1 MLNNIMENKDTEYKT
16 DTKPEDFIEFLFG
29 KEPQPKNTIKLEIDP
44 PEKNKH
50 IGLHIFEQLLQI
62 FTDGMKHLYGDDNG
76 KVDIVTLEI
85 DSIIKM
91 KEYFDSFGVELIF
104 NMYNQ
109 NNYVFKPYIYD
120 KPELYNKSKNV
131 SDFYYE
137 IPIQLEKEL
146 LIYRISFYID

>member
-1 MLNNIMENKDTEYKT
+1 MENENTEYKSG
-16 DTKPEDFIEFLFG
+16 DHDSFIEYVFT
-29 KEPQPKNTIKLEIDP
+29 KNAKPKKTIKLELDP
-44 PEKNKH
+44 PNPGNNFNK
-50 IGLHIFEQLLQI
+50 HIFEQLLQI
-62 FTDGMKHLYGDDNG
+62 FTDGMKHLYGDDYG
-76 KVDIVTLEI
+76 KVDITTLEI

-104 NMYNQ
+104 NMYNKSD
-109 NNYVFKPYIYD
+109 YVMKPYIYD

-146 LIYRISFYID
+146 LIYRISFLVQ